1 LVLWLEIIDIFDDR
15 SNVGLVEHLAEG
27 RHRAFLPS
35 LDPVAKEFIVSLG
48 VHQLRAS
55 SGDAAAIA
63 VAEAAIGRKQY
74 FDIEG
79 GLRGRWHRLLRQPNE
94 TIRQALR
101 ILRLSGL
108 IPSSAGAGTVLRW
121 PAPERRYFRL

>member
-1 LVLWLEIIDIFDDR
+1 MIAVISASLNI
-15 SNVGLVEHLAEG
+15 SPEG

-63 VAEAAIGRKQY
+63 VAQAAIGREQY

-79 GLRGRWHRLLRQPNE
+79 GLRGRRHRLLRQRPHAAE
-94 TIRQALR
+94 RDDQIGAADPQAKR
-101 ILRLSGL
+101 FHPIERGNGN
-108 IPSSAGAGTVLRW
+108 GAS
-121 PAPERRYFRL
+121 PARS